1 MNGRADGI
9 SSTHLIRNAGGPGR
23 AARKLAAVAAAGT
36 AAALLAAGCSSGMP
50 SGHGSAGSGI
60 SPAQAITL
68 ASQQAKRATSFSS
81 SLSIK
86 MSGMA
91 SGAMAGT
98 MEMRTR
104 PLLFDAAFTTMNLG
118 GQSLPG
124 GIEEILTG
132 HTLYLKM
139 PALAQQL
146 GKPWVKFSFAKFQNG
161 TGKSLAQIIQQAQQ
175 NNPLVQ
181 TQMLASAK
189 NVRVAG
195 HQVIDGVPTTHYTG
209 TYTAAAALAR
219 LPSSLRATERKG
231 LQALGVTAVQFSVWI
246 DGQHQ
251 VRKIVAYEKGA
262 SEQATVT
269 LTVTGINQPITVT
282 PPSASQ
288 VATIPASALKGG
300 GL

>member
-1 MNGRADGI
+1 MNRCAGV
-9 SSTHLIRNAGGPGR
+9 SSTHLIWNTAGPGR

-50 SGHGSAGSGI
+50 SGQGSAGSGI
-60 SPAQAITL
+60 SPARAITL

-86 MSGMA
+86 MSGIA
-91 SGAMAGT
+91 SGAIAGT
-98 MEMRTR
+98 LEMRTR
-104 PLLFDAAFTTMNLG
+104 PLLFDAAFRTMNVG
-118 GQSLPG
+118 GQSLAG

-132 HTLYLKM
+132 HTLYLKV
-139 PALAQQL
+139 PALARQL
-146 GKPWVKFSFAKFQNG
+146 GKPWVKFSFAQFRNG
-161 TGKSLAQIIQQAQQ
+161 TGMSLAQIIQQAQQ

-181 TQMLASAK
+181 MQMLAGAR
-189 NVRVAG
+189 NVRVVG

-219 LPSSLRATERKG
+219 LPSSLRATEKKG
-231 LQALGVTAVQFSVWI
+231 LQALGVTSVRFSVWI

-251 VRKIVAYEKGA
+251 ARKIVAYETGV
-262 SEQATVT
+262 SEHATVT
-269 LTVTGINQPITVT
+269 LTVTGINQPITIT
-282 PPSASQ
+282 LPPASQ
-288 VATIPASALKGG
+288 VVTIPASALKGG